1 MINST
6 LQVLD
11 IGSSAGRTAILGARP
26 IVNKRTGLVMVE
38 SGRGLRV
45 NSVLRKDEWA
55 ELDSDIVSAALSP
68 LRLTNILVGR
78 GLTRR
83 LGGLGSLTAE
93 YNRTGEMTAASATI
107 SGHASV
113 EKDLVGY
120 EIAGVP
126 VPVIAKEFEIDE
138 RLLQASRNNGDG
150 LDTTNA
156 IAAARVVGEKIEDLL
171 INGDTAINFKGNT
184 IYGLTTQPQRNTGTA
199 VGLGGGDWAT
209 AGNAAKTVAGMI
221 GVLQGDGYYGP
232 YGIFASTTQYNEAS
246 LLYDTDG
253 SGDTARDRILRM
265 PNVAAFEAIPQLADG
280 VVIGVNLS
288 SDVVQIAYV
297 PGYFPSTTREW
308 MSGDRMLNSFK
319 VLAVS
324 TPIVKS
330 AGGGKSGVIHVTGA

>member
-1 MINST
+1 MDNQ
-6 LQVLD
+6 LQVVPFD
-11 IGSSAGRTAILGARP
+11 SGAGRAAILGARP
-26 IVNKRTGLVMVE
+26 IINKRTGLVTFD

-55 ELDSDIVSAALSP
+55 ELDGDIVPAALAP

-83 LGGLGSLTAE
+83 LGGLGTITAE
-93 YNRTGEMTAASATI
+93 YNRTGEMTAATATI

-138 RLLQASRNNGDG
+138 RLLQASRNQGDG

-184 IYGLTTQPQRNTGTA
+184 IYGLTTQPQRNTATA
-199 VGLGGGDWAT
+199 TSLGGGDWGT

-221 GVLQGDGYYGP
+221 GALQGDGYYGP
-232 YGIFASTTQYNEAS
+232 YGIFASTNQYNEAA

-280 VVIGVNLS
+280 VVVGINLS
-288 SDVVQIAYV
+288 SDVIQIAFV

-319 VLAVS
+319 ILAVT
-324 TPIVKS
+324 TPIIKS
-330 AGGGKSGVIHVTGA
+330 ASGGKSGIIHVTGS